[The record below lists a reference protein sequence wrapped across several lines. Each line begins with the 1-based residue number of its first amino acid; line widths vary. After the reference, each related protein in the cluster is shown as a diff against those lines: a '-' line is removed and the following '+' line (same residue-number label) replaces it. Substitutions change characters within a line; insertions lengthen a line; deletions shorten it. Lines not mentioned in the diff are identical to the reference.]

1 MFRLCAIN
9 RVFED
14 VHSAALSLCQ
24 RSTVSLPLEVA
35 GSIPSPLD
43 DPSGGAW
50 EVLPLV
56 DLAVEAGVTLGM
68 LGVSPYVG
76 VSSSDA
82 GLRACWLSFALSEAI
97 SPPGAPAEYPTAGEP
112 QNTDLRLGDQSLQ
125 RPSGPPAGSN
135 TAGPAGTHPPHPP
148 HSPAGPAE
156 HTQELWAR

>member
-1 MFRLCAIN
+1 MRTKPKETN
-9 RVFED
+9 RNPREIREEETAEKLQV
-14 VHSAALSLCQ
+14 
-24 RSTVSLPLEVA
+24 RSP
-35 GSIPSPLD
+35 GPLD

-56 DLAVEAGVTLGM
+56 DLAVEAGVVLGM

-82 GLRACWLSFALSEAI
+82 GLRAGWLSFAPSEAI
-97 SPPGAPAEYPTAGEP
+97 SPPGAPAEYLSTRRPGEP

-135 TAGPAGTHPPHPP
+135 TAGPAGTHPPHRP
-148 HSPAGPAE
+148 HSPTGPAE
-156 HTQELWAR
+156 HTQELFQGSMS